1 MICLHAQGIPRLINL
16 LCDNALLRGY
26 SLSQKR
32 IDVDIIRE
40 VIKDM
45 EGPFPQKTFLS
56 PMVTAVKELRSFP
69 PRLNF
74 LLSKTSLIVLS
85 LLCLGGFVFLID
97 RLFQPRPAKTWEIKS
112 LKSPSVNTQP
122 SLTPPSPPKTMEG
135 ISRNNIH
142 SPSSKPEPVLP
153 ELPKP
158 ISPPTAPF
166 PLLKEEDK
174 LMEIV
179 TVKKGQT
186 IYSLTK
192 KYYHRVNPTLMVF
205 ILDSNPDIKDVHLI
219 LVDQTIKIPKITEES
234 LIVKTP
240 EDTYKMNA
248 GTFQTPNSAKFYS
261 DEQALKGKKIEI
273 LPRKVS
279 TQDMWYRVVI
289 GNFDSQDDVVRMTSM
304 LREKGLLPA
313 FGGLPQME

>member
-1 MICLHAQGIPRLINL
+1 
-16 LCDNALLRGY
+16 
-26 SLSQKR
+26 
-32 IDVDIIRE
+32 
-40 VIKDM
+40 
-45 EGPFPQKTFLS
+45 
-56 PMVTAVKELRSFP
+56 
-69 PRLNF
+69 
-74 LLSKTSLIVLS
+74 
-85 LLCLGGFVFLID
+85 
-97 RLFQPRPAKTWEIKS
+97 
-112 LKSPSVNTQP
+112 
-122 SLTPPSPPKTMEG
+122 MEG